1 VGDPFIHLHV
11 HSEYSILDGAVKL
24 DAMLDEAVARKMPA
38 VALTD
43 HGNIFGAVELFKKA
57 KKRDIKPILG
67 CEAYVAPR
75 SRLDKGSVDSEVH
88 HFHLIL
94 LVKNE
99 EGYRN
104 MCRLITRSY
113 IEGFYY
119 RPRIDKELLA
129 AHSKGLI
136 GLSSCLKGEV
146 NYLVG
151 KGLEADAERVA
162 GEYADIFA
170 KGDYYLE
177 LQDHGIPLQKTVN
190 AGLVRLAV
198 RTGLPLVAT
207 NDVHYLRR
215 EDAESHDVLLCI
227 QTNKKV
233 TDQDRIRFHSDA
245 FYFKSGAEMEALF
258 GEIPGALH
266 NTFHIAAQCD
276 FRFPSGGHF
285 LPHFKPPAGEALSD
299 YFARVVREGFAV
311 RVPGVEERRRRGEAG
326 HALEEYEE
334 RLEREI
340 KLIQSMKF
348 EGYFLVVWDL
358 IRAARERGIPVGPG
372 RGSAAGSIVA
382 WSLGITEIDPI
393 EFDLLFER
401 FLNPE
406 RISLPDIDID
416 FCGRRRGEVLSYVTD
431 KYGQENVCQ
440 IITFGTMA
448 ARGAVRDVGRALEV
462 PLPEVDRI
470 AKMIPFG
477 PDSTIAD
484 AVKTIPAL
492 RELKTGNAKIAQLLA
507 VASQLEG
514 QVRHPSIHAAGVVI
528 TPKPL
533 VEYMPLYQSAKGE
546 ITTQFPMGDIESIG
560 LLKMDL
566 LGLRN
571 LTVIRDTL
579 ELVARETGERV
590 DIDAVPPDDP
600 ATFRLFQAGNT
611 DGVFQF
617 ESHGMKDLLRS
628 YGPETFR
635 DLIAM
640 NALYRPGPLK
650 SGMTDQFIKRK
661 RHPEQATV
669 EFPEFEPVLKETRG
683 IIVYQEQVMKIATEL
698 AGFSLAEA
706 DLLRK
711 AMGKKVAEIMEEQK
725 LRFLQGAQKKGL
737 TKARAAKIFE
747 QIRFFAEYGFN
758 KSHSAAYAYLAYQTA
773 YLKAHYPV
781 HFLAALLTSE
791 AERGAT
797 AQLWK
802 YINECQAMGIK
813 VLPPD
818 INESGLSFT
827 VSQGAIRFGLGA
839 IKNVGENAVLAVL
852 RARER
857 KGRFRTP
864 FEIFDEAEPQAI
876 NRKVVESLIKAGA
889 FDALGWKRSQLFH
902 LLDEIVDYAHG
913 LQKIQSASQ
922 SLLFGAAEMNGG
934 PQIPEEVL
942 GMSEWDE
949 PHFLSYEKDVLGFYI
964 TGHPLTQYEKRLK
977 RVTSHGLGDLDDERD
992 AGSEVRVAGII
1003 ASVKPTKTKKDERMA
1018 VLSLEDLTGRL
1029 DVVVFPEA
1037 YKKSM
1042 ELLREGALVWVKGR
1056 FQVDGENRKIVLAQ
1070 IQLLEDALLKQAKRF
1085 VLKVFLPGLEESLVR
1100 ELRDLLN
1107 AHPGGCPVFFE
1118 LEIPHAY
1125 KVITRSVEV
1134 QSVAPTDELVRRVE
1148 GLLGENSVAIDYA

>member
-1 VGDPFIHLHV
+1 MSDPFIHLHT
-11 HSEYSILDGAVKL
+11 HSEYSVLDGALKVG
-24 DAMLDEAVARKMPA
+24 DMLATARALRMPA

-43 HGNIFGAVELFKKA
+43 HGNVFGAVDFFKQA
-57 KKRDIKPILG
+57 KKQDIKPILG

-75 SRLDKGSVDSEVH
+75 SRLEKGSVDGEVH

-104 MCRLITRSY
+104 LCRLITQSY

-119 RPRIDKELLA
+119 RPRIDKEILVR
-129 AHSKGLI
+129 HSRGLI

-146 NYLVG
+146 SYLIG

-162 GEYADIFA
+162 HEYADIFA
-170 KGDYYLE
+170 KDDFYLE
-177 LQDHGIPLQKTVN
+177 LQDHGLPLQKTVN
-190 AGLVRLAV
+190 AGLVRLAGKS
-198 RTGLPLVAT
+198 GLPLVAT
-207 NDVHYLRR
+207 NDVHYLRK

-233 TDQDRIRFHSDA
+233 TDQDRIRFGSTE
-245 FYFKSGAEMEALF
+245 FYFKSGEEMETLF
-258 GEIPGALH
+258 GDVPDALH
-266 NTFHIAAQCD
+266 NTLHIAAQCE
-276 FRFPSGGHF
+276 FRFPSSGYF
-285 LPHFKPPAGEALSD
+285 LPHFKPPDGADLSD
-299 YFARVVREGFAV
+299 YFAQIARQGFAE
-311 RVPGVEERRRRGEAG
+311 RMSGVEERRRKGEAG
-326 HALEEYEE
+326 HSLEEYEQ

-348 EGYFLVVWDL
+348 EGYFLIVWDL
-358 IRAARERGIPVGPG
+358 IRAAREKGIPVGPG
-372 RGSAAGSIVA
+372 RGSAAGSIVS

-416 FCGRRRGEVLSYVTD
+416 FCGRRRGEVLSYVTQ

-448 ARGAVRDVGRALEV
+448 ARGAIRDVGRALEV

-477 PDSTIAD
+477 PDSTIAE
-484 AVKTIPAL
+484 ALKNIPAL
-492 RELKTGNAKIAQLLA
+492 RELRTGNAKIAQLLTIA
-507 VASQLEG
+507 EKLEG
-514 QVRHPSIHAAGVVI
+514 QVRHPSIHAAGIVI

-533 VEYMPLYQSAKGE
+533 VEYMPLYQSVKGE
-546 ITTQFPMGDIESIG
+546 ITTQFPMGDIEAIG

-571 LTVIRDTL
+571 LTVIRDTI
-579 ELVARETGERV
+579 ELVEKETGER
-590 DIDAVPPDDP
+590 IDLEAIPPDDP
-600 ATFRLFQAGNT
+600 ETFRLFQTGNT

-669 EFPEFEPVLKETRG
+669 EFPEFEPLLKETRG

-725 LRFLQGAQKKGL
+725 LRFIQGAQKKGL
-737 TKARAAKIFE
+737 TKGRASKIFD
-747 QIRFFAEYGFN
+747 QIRHFAEYGFN

-791 AERGAT
+791 AERGDT
-797 AQLWK
+797 QQLWK

-827 VSQGAIRFGLGA
+827 VSRGAIRFGLGA
-839 IKNVGENAVLAVL
+839 LKNVGEAAVLAIL
-852 RARER
+852 RARDK

-864 FEIFDEAEPQAI
+864 FEIFEETEPQVL

-889 FDALGWKRSQLFH
+889 FDSLGWKRSQLFH
-902 LLDEIVDYAHG
+902 LLDEMIDYAHG
-913 LQKIQSASQ
+913 LQKVLATRQ
-922 SLLFGAAEMNGG
+922 SLLFGAGEKNG
-934 PQIPEEVL
+934 PDVPEEVR

-964 TGHPLTQYEKRLK
+964 TGHPLTQYEKRIK
-977 RVTSHGLGDLDDERD
+977 RLISHFLSDLDDERD
-992 AGSEVRVAGII
+992 SNTEVKVAGIV
-1003 ASVKPTKTKKDERMA
+1003 AAVKPTKTKKDERMA

-1029 DVVVFPEA
+1029 DVVAFPDA
-1037 YKKSM
+1037 YKRYF
-1042 ELLREGALVWVKGR
+1042 ELLREGALVWIKGR
-1056 FQVDGENRKIVLAQ
+1056 FQVDGENRKIILSQ
-1070 IQLLEDALLKQAKRF
+1070 IMLLEDAFLKQAKRL

-1100 ELRDLLN
+1100 ELHGLLN
-1107 AHPGGCPVFFE
+1107 AHPGGCPVYFE
-1118 LEIPHAY
+1118 LEIPRAY
-1125 KVITRSVEV
+1125 KIVVRSVEV
-1134 QSVAPTDELVRRVE
+1134 QSVSPSDELVRLVE
-1148 GLLGENSVAIDYA
+1148 DLLGENSVVIDYA

>member
-1 VGDPFIHLHV
+1 MGVPFIHLHV
-11 HSEYSILDGAVKL
+11 HSEYSILDGAVKI
-24 DAMLDEAVARKMPA
+24 DAMLETAQANKMPA

-43 HGNIFGAVELFKKA
+43 HGNIFGAVELFKLA

-75 SRLDKGSVDSEVH
+75 GRRDKGSVDSEVH

-104 MCRLITRSY
+104 LCRLVTQSY
-113 IEGFYY
+113 LEGFYY

-170 KGDYYLE
+170 KGDFYLE
-177 LQDHGIPLQKTVN
+177 LQDHGLPLQKTVN
-190 AGLVRLAV
+190 AGLVRLAAK
-198 RTGLPLVAT
+198 TGLPLVAT
-207 NDVHYLRR
+207 NDVHYLRK
-215 EDAESHDVLLCI
+215 EDAESHDVLLCV
-227 QTNKKV
+227 QTNRKV
-233 TDQDRIRFHSDA
+233 TDQDRIRFASNE
-245 FYFKSGAEMEALF
+245 FYFKTAAEMEALF
-258 GEIPGALH
+258 GGIPGALH
-266 NTFHIAAQCD
+266 NTFRIAAQCE
-276 FRFPSGGHF
+276 FRFPSSGHF
-285 LPHFKPPAGEALSD
+285 LPHFKPPEGESLAD
-299 YFARVVREGFAV
+299 YFARVARAGFAS
-311 RVPGVEERRRRGEAG
+311 RVPGIEERRRRGEAS
-326 HALEEYEE
+326 HPLPEYEE

-348 EGYFLVVWDL
+348 EGYFLIVWDL
-358 IRAARERGIPVGPG
+358 IRAAREKGIPVGPG

-382 WSLGITEIDPI
+382 WSLGITEVDPI
-393 EFDLLFER
+393 EYDLLFER

-416 FCGRRRGEVLSYVTD
+416 FCGRRRGEVLSYVTEA
-431 KYGQENVCQ
+431 YGQDNVCQ

-448 ARGAVRDVGRALEV
+448 ARGAVRDVGRALDV

-477 PDSTIAD
+477 PDSTIAE
-484 AVKTIPAL
+484 AIRTIPAL
-492 RELKTGNAKIAQLLA
+492 RELKAGNSKIAHLLTIA
-507 VASQLEG
+507 GQLEG

-546 ITTQFPMGDIESIG
+546 ITTQFPMGDIEAIG

-579 ELVARETGERV
+579 DLVERETGER
-590 DIDAVPPDDP
+590 IDLAAIPLDDP
-600 ATFRLFQAGNT
+600 AAFRLFQAGNT

-661 RHPEQATV
+661 RHPDAAGV
-669 EFPEFEPVLKETRG
+669 EFPEFEPLLKETRG

-711 AMGKKVAEIMEEQK
+711 AMGKKVGEIMEDQK

-737 TKARAAKIFE
+737 SKARASKIFE

-791 AERGAT
+791 AEKGAT

-818 INESGLSFT
+818 INESDLSFT
-827 VSQGAIRFGLGA
+827 VSEGAIRFGLGA
-839 IKNVGENAVLAVL
+839 IKNVGEGAVLAIL
-852 RARER
+852 RAREK
-857 KGRFRTP
+857 KG
-864 FEIFDEAEPQAI
+864 
-876 NRKVVESLIKAGA
+876 
-889 FDALGWKRSQLFH
+889 
-902 LLDEIVDYAHG
+902 
-913 LQKIQSASQ
+913 
-922 SLLFGAAEMNGG
+922 
-934 PQIPEEVL
+934 
-942 GMSEWDE
+942 
-949 PHFLSYEKDVLGFYI
+949 
-964 TGHPLTQYEKRLK
+964 
-977 RVTSHGLGDLDDERD
+977 
-992 AGSEVRVAGII
+992 
-1003 ASVKPTKTKKDERMA
+1003 
-1018 VLSLEDLTGRL
+1018 
-1029 DVVVFPEA
+1029 
-1037 YKKSM
+1037 
-1042 ELLREGALVWVKGR
+1042 
-1056 FQVDGENRKIVLAQ
+1056 
-1070 IQLLEDALLKQAKRF
+1070 
-1085 VLKVFLPGLEESLVR
+1085 
-1100 ELRDLLN
+1100 
-1107 AHPGGCPVFFE
+1107 
-1118 LEIPHAY
+1118 
-1125 KVITRSVEV
+1125 
-1134 QSVAPTDELVRRVE
+1134 
-1148 GLLGENSVAIDYA
+1148 